1 MSAQNLLRKRSMKHL
16 DTQCECTELA
26 EKDDYETFE
35 YPMIVPRSELAEKE
49 DYETLGYP
57 MTVLEL
63 VEKEEYETL
72 PSSSAQNWLRK
83 TTKHLDT
90 QCER

>member
-1 MSAQNLLRKRSMKHL
+1 
-16 DTQCECTELA
+16 
-26 EKDDYETFE
+26 
-35 YPMIVPRSELAEKE
+35 MIVPRSELAEK
-49 DYETLGYP
+49 DYKTLGYP
-57 MTVLEL
+57 TTVLEL